1 MFKPFEL
8 FVGLRY
14 TRAKRKNHFIS
25 FISATSMVGIA
36 LGVAA
41 LIVVLSVMNGFQK
54 ELRATILGV
63 VSHVQVIGVQER
75 FENWQEIVKT
85 TKAQNDVIGTAPFV
99 SGEGLLTF
107 GQRSQGA
114 MIRGVLPNLENDVS
128 DVGAHMVE
136 GSLNTLVPGE
146 FNVVLGI
153 DLARSLGVGVGDRLV
168 MITPQGQVT
177 PAGVMPRLRQFLVS
191 GIFEVRNYEYDAALA
206 IIHMS
211 DAQKLLRLGESVSG
225 LRLKLRDLF
234 NAPHVASELSR
245 TLPSGFYVSDWTQ
258 SHATFFR
265 AIQIEKRA
273 MSIILLLIVAVAAF
287 NIVSTLVMVVTDKRS
302 DIAILRTLGA
312 LPKQIMK
319 IFFIQGS
326 LIGFIGT
333 ALGLFFGLVV
343 ASNIDVI
350 VPAIEGFFGVQFLA
364 KDVYYISD
372 IPSEIQLDD
381 VVWIGLLSLG
391 LTMLATIYPSLRAAK
406 INPSEALRY
415 E

>member
-25 FISATSMVGIA
+25 FISLTSMVGIA

-206 IIHMS
+206 IIHIS

-234 NAPHVASELSR
+234 NAPNVASELSR
-245 TLPSGFYVSDWTQ
+245 MLPSGFFVSDWTQ

-312 LPKQIMK
+312 LPTQIMK
-319 IFFIQGS
+319 IFFIQGA

-333 ALGLFFGLVV
+333 VLGLFFGLIV

-350 VPAIEGFFGVQFLA
+350 VPAIEGLFGVQFLA

-381 VVWIGLLSLG
+381 VIWIGLLSLG

-406 INPSEALRY
+406 VNPSEALRY

>member
-25 FISATSMVGIA
+25 FISLTSMVGIA

-206 IIHMS
+206 IIHIS

-234 NAPHVASELSR
+234 NAPNVASELSR
-245 TLPSGFYVSDWTQ
+245 MLPSGFFVSDWTQ

>member
-25 FISATSMVGIA
+25 FISVTSMVGIA

-63 VSHVQVIGVQER
+63 VSHVQIMSSQGQ
-75 FENWQEIVKT
+75 FDNWQEIIKKT
-85 TKAQNDVIGTAPFV
+85 NSQADVVGSAPFV

-107 GQRSQGA
+107 GRRSQGA
-114 MIRGVLPNLENDVS
+114 IIRGVLPKIENDVS
-128 DVGAHMVE
+128 DVVVNMIQGSMDSMV
-136 GSLNTLVPGE
+136 SGE
-146 FNVVLGI
+146 FNVVLGV

-177 PAGVMPRLRQFLVS
+177 PAGVMPRLRQFRVS

-206 IIHMS
+206 IIHME
-211 DAQKLLRLGESVSG
+211 DAQRLLRLDDSVSG
-225 LRLKLRDLF
+225 LRLKLTDLF
-234 NAPHVASELSR
+234 DAPRVASELSR
-245 TLPSGFYVSDWTQ
+245 ILPAGFYVSDWTQ

-287 NIVSTLVMVVTDKRS
+287 NIVSTLVMVVTDKRA

-312 LPKQIMK
+312 LPSQIMT

-333 ALGLFFGLVV
+333 ALGLFFGLII

-350 VPAIEGFFGVQFLA
+350 VPAIESLFNVQFLA

-372 IPSEIQLDD
+372 IPSEIQLYD
-381 VVWIGLLSLG
+381 VVWIGVLSLG
-391 LTMLATIYPSLRAAK
+391 LTMLATIYPSLRAAQ

>member
-63 VSHVQVIGVQER
+63 VSHVQVIGMHER
-75 FENWQEIVKT
+75 FENWQEVVKT
-85 TKAQNDVIGTAPFV
+85 TKLQNDVIGTAPFV

-114 MIRGVLPNLENDVS
+114 IIRGVLPNLESDVS
-128 DVGAHMVE
+128 DVGTHMVE
-136 GSLNTLVPGE
+136 GSLDTLVPGE

-153 DLARSLGVGVGDRLV
+153 DLARSLGIGVGDRLV

-211 DAQKLLRLGESVSG
+211 DAQKLLRLGDSVSG
-225 LRLKLRDLF
+225 LRLKLKDLF
-234 NAPHVASELSR
+234 NAPRVASELSR
-245 TLPSGFYVSDWTQ
+245 TLPTSFYVSDWTQ

-312 LPKQIMK
+312 LPTQIMK
-319 IFFIQGS
+319 IFFIQGA

-333 ALGLFFGLVV
+333 VLGLFFGLIV

-350 VPAIEGFFGVQFLA
+350 VPAIEGLFGVQFLA

-381 VVWIGLLSLG
+381 VIWIGLLSLG

-406 INPSEALRY
+406 VNPSEALRY